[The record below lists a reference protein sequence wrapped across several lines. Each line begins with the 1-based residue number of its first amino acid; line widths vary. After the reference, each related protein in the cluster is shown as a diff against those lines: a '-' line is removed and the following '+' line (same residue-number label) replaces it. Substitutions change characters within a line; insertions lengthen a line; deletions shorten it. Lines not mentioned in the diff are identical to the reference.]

1 MKYSKICKSFCYLVT
16 VFLVFSAAGC
26 TTPFH
31 IHYASA
37 SHNAMCPGFDGATPP
52 VEAAKQDGA
61 LWTPQTPCE
70 AAVVQMA
77 VDRCIGA
84 SSTSTDIVGAGS
96 FSNGAGVALNAVSS
110 AFDGLMSSVLGIIT
124 NPLLT
129 SATFVATLGTSIARV
144 FSGTA
149 TSPLSIK
156 NMYAAAGSYT
166 LNNQKLAK
174 DEMYYKGLWNAV
186 GSVCPPNPVLG
197 GFEMEKSSTSYS
209 APAVMH

>member
-1 MKYSKICKSFCYLVT
+1 MVVSKIYPSLPGFIAFAFAL
-16 VFLVFSAAGC
+16 AASGC

-31 IHYASA
+31 LHYASA
-37 SHNAMCPGFDGATPP
+37 SQTAQCPGFAAAMPP
-52 VEAAKQDGA
+52 AAIKQDGGI
-61 LWTPQTPCE
+61 WTPQTPCE

-84 SSTSTDIVGAGS
+84 ATTGSDIVGAGS
-96 FSNGAGVALNAVSS
+96 FADGAGVTLNAVSS

-129 SATFVATLGTSIARV
+129 SATLVATLGTSIARV
-144 FSGTA
+144 FSGSA
-149 TSPLSIK
+149 ASPLSIK

-166 LNNQKLAK
+166 LNNQMLAK

-186 GSVCPPNPVLG
+186 GSVCPPNPILG
-197 GFEMEKSSTSYS
+197 GFDMEKSATSYA
-209 APAVMH
+209 APALTH